1 MQMTTSGYISAF
13 QGLRALWGWW
23 RKNDEEPND
32 SEHEQRMKA
41 AEQDRELALTR
52 ANTLREL
59 AEVQAETERVVAQA
73 RAQSRRE
80 RLQSV
85 MEMYATVQAN
95 KRARTSMDDDDST
108 SEGPPVPL

>member
-1 MQMTTSGYISAF
+1 MTTSGYISAF

-23 RKNDEEPND
+23 RKNDEESND

-41 AEQDRELALTR
+41 AVQERELALTR

-59 AEVQAETERVVAQA
+59 AEVQAETARIAGQA

-80 RLQSV
+80 RLQPV

-95 KRARTSMDDDDST
+95 QRARTPMDDDDSA

>member
-1 MQMTTSGYISAF
+1 MTTSGYISAF

>member
-1 MQMTTSGYISAF
+1 
-13 QGLRALWGWW
+13 
-23 RKNDEEPND
+23 
-32 SEHEQRMKA
+32 MKA

>member
-1 MQMTTSGYISAF
+1 MTTSGYISAF

-23 RKNDEEPND
+23 RKNDEESND

-41 AEQDRELALTR
+41 AVQERELALTR

-59 AEVQAETERVVAQA
+59 AEVRAETERIAGQA

-80 RLQSV
+80 RLQPV

-95 KRARTSMDDDDST
+95 KRARTPMDDDDSA